1 MKTLLISTLLA
12 VVLAGCSSWNPL
24 SYVHPYRMDIQQ
36 GNLVT
41 QEMLS
46 QLKPGMSPSQVRFV
60 LGTPLIVDPFHKER
74 WDYIY
79 LLEKN
84 DKIVERRHITVL
96 FENDKFKGLEGDIKP
111 AAAKAPVDD
120 KPASDKPA
128 AAPAEAKP

>member
-12 VVLAGCSSWNPL
+12 VLLAGCSSWNPL
-24 SYVHPYRMDIQQ
+24 TYVHPYRIDVQQ

-74 WDYIY
+74 WDYVY
-79 LLEKN
+79 MLEKN
-84 DKIVERRHITVL
+84 DKVVERRHITVL
-96 FENDKFKGLEGDIKP
+96 FDENDKFKGLEGDVKAIE
-111 AAAKAPVDD
+111 AKAPAADQ
-120 KPASDKPA
+120 PA
-128 AAPAEAKP
+128 AAPAETKQ